1 MKNRYSKSVTI
12 MLAALLAGCTT
23 VKMPN
28 IDFLKLPEFADDAK
42 NIKSYP
48 KVSDAPAAPTE
59 VRNGEAW
66 DAAALSLIQTRD
78 TFDLPKSGKTYDS
91 DSQVNSEMRSLK
103 EEVRAY
109 KLDDPQ

>member
-1 MKNRYSKSVTI
+1 MNRFIKPAAIIVFG
-12 MLAALLAGCTT
+12 AALTGCST

-28 IDFLKLPEFADDAK
+28 IDFLKLPEFADEAK

-59 VRNGEAW
+59 VRDRDAW
-66 DAAALSLIQTRD
+66 DAAANSLIVTRD
-78 TFDLPKSGKTYDS
+78 TFDLPKSGKTYEN

-103 EEVRAY
+103 DEVRAY